1 MIHRLSARTSTIF
14 CCPIWGLQ
22 DQSLPVKGVM
32 SVDCI
37 AGFPQKDTENKLKFN
52 AESEERTIEKV

>member
-32 SVDCI
+32 SVDCV
-37 AGFPQKDTENKLKFN
+37 AVFSQKDTETKSKFN
-52 AESEERTIEKV
+52 AESEE